1 MMKYCE
7 QCGSDKIEKIVP
19 TGDNRPRLVC
29 KNCET
34 IHYRNPKIVA
44 GVLPIYGDKVL
55 LCKRSI
61 EPFIGKWNVPSGYL
75 ENKESVEEGAAREV
89 WEEALGKVEIIGTH
103 AIYSIARISQVYIH
117 FLGNLIDGKFGIGEE
132 SLDCQ
137 LFSEEEIPWEEI
149 AFTSS
154 TFTLKRYFADRKA
167 GLQQMHLGNYPE
179 KD

>member
-1 MMKYCE
+1 MMKYCD
-7 QCGSDKIEKIVP
+7 QCGSDQIEKIVP
-19 TGDNRPRLVC
+19 ADDNRPRLVC

-44 GVLPIYGDKVL
+44 GVLPIFGDKVL
-55 LCKRSI
+55 LCKRAI
-61 EPFIGKWNVPSGYL
+61 EPCIGMWNVPSGYL

-89 WEEALGKVEIIGTH
+89 WEEALGKVDIIGTH

-117 FLGNLIDGKFGIGEE
+117 FLGNLVDGEFGIGEE

-137 LFSEEEIPWEEI
+137 LFSEEEIPWDNI

-154 TFTLKRYFADRKA
+154 TFTLKRYFADKKM
-167 GLQQMHLGNYPE
+167 GLQQTHLGNYPE
-179 KD
+179 VE